1 MKFFDGNDENYAKI
15 GELKGKECKIDIGE
29 SLYYPIL
36 DYKVSSSLTVE
47 T

>member
-15 GELKGKECKIDIGE
+15 GELEGKECKIE